1 MTYKSL
7 DDVERERNERERK
20 KFKEDAKEDIKDVF
34 DAIFKTPKKIKRK
47 KRWVLFKW
55 LGIIFLFLLLIVII
69 LGLAWLIKFLIQDL
83 FFGG

>member
-7 DDVERERNERERK
+7 DDVERERNEREKK
-20 KFKEDAKEDIKDVF
+20 KFKEDVTKDIKDVF
-34 DAIFKTPKKIKRK
+34 GGIFEKPKKIKRK
-47 KRWVLFKW
+47 KRWVLLKW